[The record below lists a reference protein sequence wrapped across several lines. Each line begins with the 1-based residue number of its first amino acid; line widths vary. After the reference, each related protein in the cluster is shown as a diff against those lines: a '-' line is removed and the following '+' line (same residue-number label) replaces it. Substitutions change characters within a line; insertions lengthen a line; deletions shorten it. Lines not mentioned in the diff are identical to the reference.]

1 MKKILLLL
9 LTLSP
14 LWLFAQ
20 KKYTF
25 TYDYIQKK
33 IITYTVDDK
42 KEDIVVK
49 DNDISKIIF
58 NKGDIVKIIIPNINT
73 YLYTISITIENQ
85 TFNNTPPPLISNIF
99 PVLDPSTFASAFKIQ
114 DAVALVDSKVKPKAT
129 PSSDYSIKLADD
141 IKKVN
146 SAIKPFANND
156 LALSYK
162 YFDGNTISRIANIRQ
177 MDIATLLTNYDN
189 AIACVDTVQSDYL
202 KYKSASDRTTEDDA
216 LLDALYNAFIANKY
230 QDALKA
236 YLSAQI
242 NVRPSDF
249 SYETPDVLVTG
260 ENVHITVNISP
271 ALVSDDKKAA
281 SVNEA
286 EVRQYDMKVKN
297 LWHWSFS
304 TGFFISN
311 LASKTYITKPN
322 TSTNNSLKNPVDT
335 ITGYRIV
342 EDNDPK
348 VAIGGTAL
356 IHYTYKITPG
366 FELGAHF
373 GVGIPINSKLTP
385 NYLLGLSTLFF
396 NDNRL
401 GINFG
406 FAAGYTQYLSPN
418 VNTNVNFK
426 NMTDVPISY
435 VDKFK
440 IDRVQLSITYNLS
453 DLFKSSTKSTSDAK
467 STN

>member
-1 MKKILLLL
+1 MKKLLLLL

-14 LWLFAQ
+14 LWLSAQ

-33 IITYTVDDK
+33 TISYTIDDK

-58 NKGDIVKIIIPNINT
+58 NKGDMVKIIIPNINT
-73 YLYTISITIENQ
+73 YMYTISITIENQ
-85 TFNNTPPPLISNIF
+85 SFNNTPPPLLADLF
-99 PVLDPSTFASAFKIQ
+99 PILDPSTLVTQFAVQAAEK
-114 DAVALVDSKVKPKAT
+114 VKNDSKVKTSPNFK
-129 PSSDYSIKLADD
+129 YSTALAND
-141 IKKVN
+141 IKHVN
-146 SAIKPFANND
+146 IAIKPFANND

-162 YFDGNTISRIANIRQ
+162 YFDGNTIPRIANIRQ

-189 AIACVDTVQSDYL
+189 AVACVDTVQSNYL
-202 KYKSASDRTTEDDA
+202 KYKSASDITTEDDA
-216 LLDALYNAFIANKY
+216 LLDALYNAFIADKY

-271 ALVSDDKKAA
+271 ALVPDDKKAA

-322 TSTNNSLKNPVDT
+322 TNTDIGLKNPVDT

-373 GVGIPINSKLTP
+373 GIGIPINSKLTP

-406 FAAGYTQYLSPN
+406 LAAGYTQYLSPN

-426 NMTDVPISY
+426 NTTDVPISY

-440 IDRVQLSITYNLS
+440 VDRVQLSITYNLS
-453 DLFKSSTKSTSDAK
+453 DLFKSSTKAASTAK
-467 STN
+467 TTN